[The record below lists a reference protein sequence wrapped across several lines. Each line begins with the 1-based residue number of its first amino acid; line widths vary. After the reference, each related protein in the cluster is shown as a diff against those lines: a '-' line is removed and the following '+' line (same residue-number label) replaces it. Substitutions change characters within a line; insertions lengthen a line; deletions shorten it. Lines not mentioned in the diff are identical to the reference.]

1 MTMEARLLI
10 AFLLM
15 GIVLFGTQYFYKPP
29 PQPAKPVAAQT
40 AAADKSTEAAQ
51 TTAAAPRSGTPK
63 APEAAKPVEAPAHAA
78 AAAKVDIPGAI
89 QADKEETAVVDTDLY
104 HIEFSNRG
112 AVVKTWIL
120 KAYKDHNGKPL
131 DLVNQ
136 AADKSVPWPFSLSF
150 KNQTA
155 AATDPNSALFRLD
168 KSADNLS
175 LKFEFS
181 DGHEDV
187 KKSFQFANDSYLA
200 EIATEVSQNGVL
212 IPHSIEWRGG
222 FGDQTVVNAAND
234 QHTVFY
240 NLTSSKLIQNDVKTA
255 KNGPASTSGEFSF
268 AGLED
273 KFFAGVFLPH
283 NKSSVDVTTFSDNVP
298 GAKGNEQLVGA
309 AVGGDG
315 VNSLEFFVGP
325 KDTDLLRKV
334 DPKLQQLIDW
344 GWFELLAKP
353 LFLVLNWVND
363 HMVHNYGWAII
374 LLTAA
379 INLLLFP
386 LRISSMKSSKK
397 MQTLQPQIAA
407 INAKYKGLSMRD
419 PKKAD
424 QNQEIMDLYK
434 REGVNPLGGC
444 LPMVIQLPFF
454 YAFYR
459 VLSVSIELRGAPW
472 LWVHD
477 LSQPETLAIRL
488 LPVLLIVTQ
497 FLSQKMTPSPGVDP
511 SQQKMMMLM
520 PLVLGYMFYF
530 ASSGLVLY
538 WLTGNLVGIIQ
549 QVMLNRSMPKAPA
562 TVNVQTTPKKKR

>member
-1 MTMEARLLI
+1 MTMEARLLV

-29 PQPAKPVAAQT
+29 PQPPKPVATQT
-40 AAADKSTEAAQ
+40 PEA
-51 TTAAAPRSGTPK
+51 PK
-63 APEAAKPVEAPAHAA
+63 AAEAAKPAETSAQAPAAPA
-78 AAAKVDIPGAI
+78 PKVDVPGQI
-89 QADKEETAVVDTDLY
+89 QADKEETAAVDTDLY

-136 AADKSVPWPFSLSF
+136 AADKSVPWPFSLNF
-150 KNQTA
+150 KSQAPA
-155 AATDPNSALFRLD
+155 ADPNSALFRLE

-187 KKSFQFANDSYLA
+187 KKSFQFAKDSYLA
-200 EIATEVSQNGVL
+200 EVTTEVSQNGVL

-240 NLTSSKLIQNDVKTA
+240 NLTSSKLIQNDVKAA

-298 GAKGNEQLVGA
+298 GAKGNEPLVGA

-315 VNSLEFFVGP
+315 VNSLQFFVGP

-344 GWFELLAKP
+344 GWFELIAKP
-353 LFLVLNWVND
+353 LFLVLNWMND

-397 MQTLQPQIAA
+397 MQTLQPQIAS

-562 TVNVQTTPKKKR
+562 AVNVQTTPKKKR

>member
-29 PQPAKPVAAQT
+29 PQPAKPVPTET
-40 AAADKSTEAAQ
+40 AEVPKATETPKPAEAAV
-51 TTAAAPRSGTPK
+51 ASA
-63 APEAAKPVEAPAHAA
+63 VEM
-78 AAAKVDIPGAI
+78 PGQI
-89 QADKEETAVVDTDLY
+89 QANSQETATIDTDLY
-104 HIEFSNRG
+104 RVEFSNRG
-112 AVVKTWIL
+112 AVVESWIL

-131 DLVNQ
+131 ELVNQ
-136 AADKSVPWPFSLSF
+136 AADKSIPAPFSLDF
-150 KNQTA
+150 KNQKPS
-155 AATDPNSALFRLD
+155 TDPNSALFHLE
-168 KSADNLS
+168 KSSDGLGLAY
-175 LKFEFS
+175 EFS
-181 DGHEDV
+181 DGHQDV
-187 KKSFQFANDSYLA
+187 KKSFRFAKDSYL
-200 EIATEVSQNGVL
+200 EQVTTEVTQNGVL

-222 FGDQTVVNAAND
+222 FGDQTVINAAND

-240 NLTSSKLIQNDVKTA
+240 NLASNKLVQNDAKTA
-255 KNGPASTSGEFSF
+255 KNGPVSTPGEFSF

-273 KFFAGVFLPH
+273 KFFAGVFLPR
-283 NKSSVDVTTFSDNVP
+283 NKASVEVTTFSD
-298 GAKGNEQLVGA
+298 GQIVGA

-315 VNSLEFFVGP
+315 VNSFQFFVGP

-344 GWFELLAKP
+344 GWFEVIAKP
-353 LFLVLNWVND
+353 LFLVLNWTAD
-363 HMVHNYGWAII
+363 HLVHNYGWAII
-374 LLTAA
+374 FVTAA

-397 MQTLQPQIAA
+397 MQRLQPQIAA
-407 INAKYKGLSMRD
+407 INARYKGLSMRD

-444 LPMVIQLPFF
+444 LPMIIQLPFF

-459 VLSVSIELRGAPW
+459 VLNVSIELRGAPW

-538 WLTGNLVGIIQ
+538 WLTGNLVGIVQ
-549 QVMLNRSMPKAPA
+549 QLLLNRSMPPAPA
-562 TVNVQTTPKKKR
+562 VVNVQPTPKKKR

>member
-29 PQPAKPVAAQT
+29 VQPAKPVAAQT
-40 AAADKSTEAAQ
+40 ADV
-51 TTAAAPRSGTPK
+51 PK
-63 APEAAKPVEAPAHAA
+63 APEKPKPVETPAA
-78 AAAKVDIPGAI
+78 AAVPVRAVEMPGQI
-89 QADKEETAVVDTDLY
+89 HADKEETTIVDTDLY
-104 HIEFSNRG
+104 RVEFSNRG
-112 AVVKTWIL
+112 AVVKSWIL
-120 KAYKDHNGKPL
+120 KAYKDHNNKPL

-136 AADKSVPWPFSLSF
+136 AADKSVPLPFSLDF
-150 KNQTA
+150 KNQKPS
-155 AATDPNSALFRLD
+155 TDPNSALFRLE
-168 KSADNLS
+168 KSPNDLE
-175 LKFEFS
+175 LQYEFS

-187 KKSFQFANDSYLA
+187 KKTFKFSKASYLA
-200 EIATEVSQNGVL
+200 QITTEVTQNGVL
-212 IPHSIEWRGG
+212 IPHSIAWRGG
-222 FGDQTVVNAAND
+222 FGDQTVINAAND

-240 NLTSSKLIQNDVKTA
+240 NLASNKLVQNDAKTA
-255 KNGPASTSGEFSF
+255 KNGPTSTDGEFSF

-273 KFFAGVFLPH
+273 KFFAGVFLPR
-283 NKSSVDVTTFSDNVP
+283 NKSSVDVTTFSDSVP
-298 GAKGNEQLVGA
+298 GPKEGSNEQIVGA

-315 VNSLEFFVGP
+315 VNSFQFFVGP

-334 DPKLQQLIDW
+334 DPKLEQLIDW
-344 GWFELLAKP
+344 GWFEIIAKP
-353 LFLVLNWVND
+353 LFLVLNWTAD
-363 HMVHNYGWAII
+363 HLVHNYGWAII
-374 LLTAA
+374 FVTAA

-397 MQTLQPQIAA
+397 MQRLQPQIAA

-424 QNQEIMDLYK
+424 QNQEVMDLYK

-444 LPMVIQLPFF
+444 LPMIIQLPFF

-459 VLSVSIELRGAPW
+459 VLNVSIELRGAPW

-538 WLTGNLVGIIQ
+538 WLTGNLVGIVQ
-549 QVMLNRSMPKAPA
+549 QLLLNRSMPPAPA
-562 TVNVQTTPKKKR
+562 VVNVQPTTKKKR